1 VAFLFLIPLTLL
13 RKGGRWNLK
22 GGSMHI
28 PDGYLGPETY
38 GGFWAIMVPI
48 WIYASRKMKASLETA
63 RVPSLAMASAFSLVA
78 MIFTLPLPGGTTGHI
93 TGSTLVAVLLGPWAA
108 ILAVSVALII
118 QASVFGDGGITSIGA
133 NCFNI
138 AVIGGTVGF
147 GIYTLFVKSARI
159 SVRQTSTGQTPSRP
173 PNLLP
178 RLVGAGVGSYVAIN
192 LGGFFTAVE
201 LGLQPLFH
209 SGGGEPSLY
218 FPFPLKIAIPALMIP
233 HLTAVGLLE
242 VTVTVL
248 VLLAIY
254 KSQPAI
260 GSRWK
265 GVSMLLILSLTLLPC
280 TLLAHDFWIEKR
292 GSEFA
297 IVFGHG
303 SQRLE
308 FEPSKVRTVKAF
320 DLQGKEIGVTQEKKG
335 TGILLKTEEPPS
347 LFFVEIDD
355 GYWSKTIYGWKNLP
369 KRKASRVVESIRSFY
384 YSKALLS
391 WGEAAQKPMIDAK
404 LDILLLEN
412 PFELKGG
419 NVLPVRVLCQSKPIS
434 GLEIEAGDHQKIA
447 TTDKEGNARLKLSKG
462 HQVLSVNYKQ
472 TIKNDPDAD
481 SLSLTSTLTFEVT
494 K

>member
-1 VAFLFLIPLTLL
+1 
-13 RKGGRWNLK
+13 
-22 GGSMHI
+22 M
-28 PDGYLGPETY
+28 
-38 GGFWAIMVPI
+38 
-48 WIYASRKMKASLETA
+48 
-63 RVPSLAMASAFSLVA
+63 
-78 MIFTLPLPGGTTGHI
+78 
-93 TGSTLVAVLLGPWAA
+93 
-108 ILAVSVALII
+108 
-118 QASVFGDGGITSIGA
+118 VFGDGGITAIGA

-138 AVIGGTVGF
+138 AFIGATAGY
-147 GIYTLFVKSARI
+147 GIYKLFGWIGSNLKGLTSETGKTGHSPSPLARLI
-159 SVRQTSTGQTPSRP
+159 
-173 PNLLP
+173 
-178 RLVGAGVGSYVAIN
+178 GAGVGSYVAIN
-192 LGGFFTAVE
+192 LGGFFTALE
-201 LGLQPLFH
+201 LGFQPLLH
-209 SGGGEPSLY
+209 TGGAGAALY
-218 FPFPLKIAIPALMIP
+218 FPFPLKIAIPAVMIP

-248 VLLAIY
+248 VLLAIH
-254 KSQPAI
+254 KSQMAI

-265 GVSMLLILSLTLLPC
+265 RVPMLLILLLTLLPC
-280 TLLAHDFWIEKR
+280 TLSAHDFWIEKK
-292 GSEFA
+292 GSDFA

-303 SQRLE
+303 TQRLE
-308 FEPSKVRTVKAF
+308 FDSSKVKTVKAF
-320 DLQGKEIGVTQEKKG
+320 DLQGREIGVTREKKG
-335 TGILLKTEEPPS
+335 TGILLKAEGLPS

-369 KRKASRVVESIRSFY
+369 KRKATRVVESIRSFY

-391 WGEAAQKPMIDAK
+391 WGEAAEKPVVDAK

-412 PFELKGG
+412 PFELKTG
-419 NVLPVRVLCQSKPIS
+419 NLLPIRVLYQGKPIS